1 MEKPT
6 GSTDLKIRLNKYLSE
21 AGVCSRREADR
32 MIACGEVTVDGITAH
47 TGMKISGRER
57 IIAAGKPVIITG
69 KREIVLAVNK
79 PRGVVCTTDRRW
91 DDKLLI
97 DLIHEPYRVFSVGR
111 LDKESEGLILM
122 TNEGDLLN
130 RIMKSENGHEK
141 EYEVCVDQAVLPEH
155 IRLMEKGIYLP
166 ELGRTTR
173 PCRII
178 REGER
183 EFRMILTQGLNR
195 QIRRM
200 FAAFGYQVIRLRRV
214 RIMNIRLGDLPSGQY
229 RELTHQ
235 ELEEL
240 KKQLA
245 GSSNNTE
252 FRYRRTGRNAGEN

>member
-1 MEKPT
+1 MDTSSAYPGK
-6 GSTDLKIRLNKYLSE
+6 GIRLNKYMSE

-32 MIACGEVTVDGITAH
+32 LIESGEVTVDGVTASV
-47 TGMKISGRER
+47 GMTVSGTEKILVSG
-57 IIAAGKPVIITG
+57 KQVILAG

-91 DDKLLI
+91 GDRLLT
-97 DLIHEPYRVFSVGR
+97 DLIHEPCRVFSIGR
-111 LDKESEGLILM
+111 LDKDSEGLILM

-141 EYEVCVDQAVLPEH
+141 EYEVTVDQPVSPEH
-155 IRLMEKGIYLP
+155 IRLMEKGMYLP
-166 ELGRTTR
+166 EIGRTTR

-178 REGER
+178 RKGEK

-200 FAAFGYQVIRLRRV
+200 FAFFGYRVTRLRRI
-214 RIMNIRLGDLPSGQY
+214 RIMNIRLGDLPAGRY
-229 RELTHQ
+229 RELTKT
-235 ELEEL
+235 ELSEL

-252 FRYRRTGRNAGEN
+252 FRDRREHRDAGEN

>member
-1 MEKPT
+1 MEKPA
-6 GSTDLKIRLNKYLSE
+6 GSTDPKIRLNKYLSE

-97 DLIHEPYRVFSVGR
+97 DLIHVPYRVFSVGR

-141 EYEVCVDQAVLPEH
+141 EDISSGAWKNDQAMQDHPGGGARIPYDTDAGTEPPDPQNVCCFWLSGDPAPEGADH
-155 IRLMEKGIYLP
+155 EHPPGGPSQRAVQRTYTSGVGGTEETAGRLL
-166 ELGRTTR
+166 
-173 PCRII
+173 
-178 REGER
+178 
-183 EFRMILTQGLNR
+183 
-195 QIRRM
+195 
-200 FAAFGYQVIRLRRV
+200 
-214 RIMNIRLGDLPSGQY
+214 
-229 RELTHQ
+229 
-235 ELEEL
+235 
-240 KKQLA
+240 
-245 GSSNNTE
+245 
-252 FRYRRTGRNAGEN
+252 